1 MEPEPRGPQTK
12 GAQRRALL
20 ADMLLRR
27 GASFCH
33 IRQLSLPWWGSKRAA
48 TEEAEGELA
57 EKKGKEPGTPS
68 EAGEAPIA
76 EEMEG
81 DVGER
86 EGLPPGDEEINT
98 LRAEEQAGEDGW
110 PGSAHVRGLD
120 KSKSSHLPPG
130 V

>member
-57 EKKGKEPGTPS
+57 EKKGKEPKTPTD
-68 EAGEAPIA
+68 AGEAPIA
-76 EEMEG
+76 EEMEEAS
-81 DVGER
+81 GEG
-86 EGLPPGDEEINT
+86 EGRSLET
-98 LRAEEQAGEDGW
+98 KR
-110 PGSAHVRGLD
+110 
-120 KSKSSHLPPG
+120 
-130 V
+130 